1 MYQTMTLHEF
11 KKKDGVYTRDDGKY
25 IIKPIYVG
33 SDKMFRVF
41 DVERGID
48 VFDSSKLKTV
58 KIIFG
63 VERKG

>member
-1 MYQTMTLHEF
+1 MYQSMVLHEF
-11 KKKDGVYTRDDGKY
+11 KKKDGIYTRDDGKY

-41 DVERGID
+41 DVEKGID
-48 VFDSSKLKTV
+48 VFDFWKLKHA
-58 KIIFG
+58 KMIFG